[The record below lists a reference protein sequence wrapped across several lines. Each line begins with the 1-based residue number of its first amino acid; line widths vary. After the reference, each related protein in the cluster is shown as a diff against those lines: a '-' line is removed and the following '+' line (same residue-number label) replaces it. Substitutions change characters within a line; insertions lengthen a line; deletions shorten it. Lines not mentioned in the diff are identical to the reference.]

1 MEHTEQTT
9 DNTIANNA
17 NNIDSS
23 SSTITDT
30 SSHGLPEVSPAPRN
44 SLPRARKS
52 QRQDQEIA
60 NLQAQLKAR
69 EYAEQDIA
77 ALQAQLRA
85 REHELTLTQRQVL
98 EVMTQN
104 ISPDTDFPETPPY
117 ISFTMEAKIQQM
129 QAEKIKRDKELQE
142 AIQYLEFQ
150 RLTEATPRRPLE
162 TPGPHKLQEKTT
174 RPQEIELQ
182 QKLQLQSEAEA
193 ALQATNNSVPIT
205 LNPNQNLVDVF
216 KQLALVMKD
225 NNTSD
230 TTEPAHFNGSDGKWD
245 EFYSQLRTY
254 LSAKDWLTTFEHPV
268 GPGAPGFNNEV
279 NKKLEQARLKLLW
292 INWLNNYYKW

>member
-9 DNTIANNA
+9 DNNIAHNA

-117 ISFTMEAKIQQM
+117 ISFTI
-129 QAEKIKRDKELQE
+129 D
-142 AIQYLEFQ
+142 
-150 RLTEATPRRPLE
+150 
-162 TPGPHKLQEKTT
+162 
-174 RPQEIELQ
+174 
-182 QKLQLQSEAEA
+182 
-193 ALQATNNSVPIT
+193 
-205 LNPNQNLVDVF
+205 
-216 KQLALVMKD
+216 
-225 NNTSD
+225 
-230 TTEPAHFNGSDGKWD
+230 
-245 EFYSQLRTY
+245 
-254 LSAKDWLTTFEHPV
+254 AKD
-268 GPGAPGFNNEV
+268 
-279 NKKLEQARLKLLW
+279 
-292 INWLNNYYKW
+292 